1 MAGEVLPGLI
11 SADALRRFATD
22 VFERAGMAGRHAA
35 LVAEVLVWADLRG
48 VGSHGV
54 MRLPRYVAWLESG
67 EMNPDPRMRVL
78 TETAASV
85 LVDADR
91 APGPVAMMEGTARA
105 VRKAREAGIGL
116 ALVRGTTHTAA
127 LGYYTQAAAREGMA
141 AIAVSAS
148 APGMAYHG
156 ARAAGVAT
164 GPISIAV
171 PGGARGPLVLDM
183 ASAMVPFGKL
193 AQARRTGATLPPGAA
208 LDRDGNPTAD
218 PAQAEIPLP
227 MGGPKGSG
235 LALMIECLASLLA
248 ANPLVAP
255 RLEGEAGARRHRQ
268 NGMVIAI
275 DVARFGDPGAFRG
288 EVERLA
294 RAIKGLPPAAR
305 GGEIML
311 PGERAGRAY
320 ERGVREGIRLPRAVL
335 AELSA
340 AATRLGVK
348 RTWTTEEET

>member
-1 MAGEVLPGLI
+1 LI
-11 SADALRRFATD
+11 SARALGHFATE
-22 VFERAGMAGRHAA
+22 VFARAGMSRVHAA

-54 MRLPRYVAWLESG
+54 MRIPRYVAWLESG
-67 EMNPDPRMRVL
+67 DMNPRPEMRIA

-85 LVDADR
+85 LLEADR
-91 APGPVAMMEGTARA
+91 APGPVAMMEGVAHA
-105 VRKAREAGIGL
+105 LRKARDAAIGL

-127 LGYYTQAAAREGMA
+127 LGYYTQAAARHGMA
-141 AIAVSAS
+141 AIALSAS
-148 APGMAYHG
+148 APNMAYHG
-156 ARAAGVAT
+156 ARAAGVST

-171 PGGARGPLVLDM
+171 PGDREPLVLDM
-183 ASAMVPFGKL
+183 ASALVPFGRL
-193 AQARRTGATLPPGAA
+193 AQARRSGGTLPAGAA
-208 LDRDGNPTAD
+208 LDCDGNPTTD
-218 PAQAEIPLP
+218 PAKAEIPLP

-235 LALMIECLASLLA
+235 LALMIECLASLVA

-255 RLEGEAGARRHRQ
+255 RLEGDPESRRHRQ

-275 DVARFGDPGAFRG
+275 DVAHFGDLDRFKG

-294 RAIKGLPPAAR
+294 GAIKALPPAAP

-311 PGERAGRAY
+311 PGERAGRAL
-320 ERGVREGIRLPRAVL
+320 EKGIGEGIRLPRGVL

-340 AATRLGVK
+340 VAARLGVE
-348 RTWTTEEET
+348 RTWTPEEET